1 MMEPRRNPEAHTCS
15 FLRGHY
21 LGLLASSARVKKY
34 MKNEEGK
41 REKISITIHAFLCKN
56 IFFYHSLLYLGLLA
70 SSATVKKNGIKIP
83 IPIIT

>member
-34 MKNEEGK
+34 MKKERGK
-41 REKISITIHAFLCKN
+41 TKLQLNFIGEPSNFRKI
-56 IFFYHSLLYLGLLA
+56 
-70 SSATVKKNGIKIP
+70 
-83 IPIIT
+83 